1 MDILVTA
8 VIPVFALIACGFAAG
23 KLKWLGP
30 QSTEALNRFV
40 FMFALPAL
48 LIRSIARAPVSD
60 ILNGNF
66 LAAFIIG
73 MIAVWVLSGLLSRLL
88 YRESLEDG
96 AIRAVNATYG
106 NTGYLGIPLAATV
119 FGQAAI
125 VPASMTVAVNA
136 ILIIPM
142 AAILI
147 EVSRN
152 RGRGSAQIVAGTL
165 RTLAVN
171 PMVLSVLTG
180 LLLAVSGVEFP
191 EAVDNF
197 LNILGDAAGPCA
209 LVAIGLFVS
218 TIPVGGL
225 IGRLTVL
232 SILKL
237 VVFPA
242 IVWGLVSWVFPLEP
256 MWAAMAVLM
265 AGTPL
270 GATAFVVAQRYKVL
284 VPESSASVVA
294 TTAISLI
301 TLAFLLV
308 FLVGR

>member
-8 VIPVFALIACGFAAG
+8 VIPVFALIACGYGAG

-48 LIRSIARAPVSD
+48 LIRSIAKAPVSD

-66 LAAFIIG
+66 LAAYIIG
-73 MIAVWVLSGLLSRLL
+73 MVAVWILSGVLSRAV

-96 AIRAVNATYG
+96 AMRAVNATYG

-119 FGQAAI
+119 FGPAAI

-152 RGRGSAQIVAGTL
+152 RGRGSGEILAGTL
-165 RTLAVN
+165 KTLAVN

-180 LLLAVSGVEFP
+180 LLIAVSG
-191 EAVDNF
+191 A
-197 LNILGDAAGPCA
+197 
-209 LVAIGLFVS
+209 
-218 TIPVGGL
+218 
-225 IGRLTVL
+225 
-232 SILKL
+232 
-237 VVFPA
+237 
-242 IVWGLVSWVFPLEP
+242 
-256 MWAAMAVLM
+256 
-265 AGTPL
+265 
-270 GATAFVVAQRYKVL
+270 
-284 VPESSASVVA
+284 
-294 TTAISLI
+294 
-301 TLAFLLV
+301 
-308 FLVGR
+308 